1 MTSVGSID
9 PRSAGDGGVPAGPDG
24 SNSAPGSD
32 APPNAEA
39 HADLLI
45 GFLTDFHAAARE
57 PLVPE
62 PAKPAPTTGPLP
74 SRFAAFVPDVDLADG
89 ASDPL
94 AAAEPLPV
102 WPPPPGAAAPTP
114 PVEESAAKGSLLRRF
129 GRRG

>member
-24 SNSAPGSD
+24 SNSAPASG
-32 APPNAEA
+32 APANEEA

-74 SRFAAFVPDVDLADG
+74 SRFAAFVPDVDISDG
-89 ASDPL
+89 AFDQ

-102 WPPPPGAAAPTP
+102 WPPPPGTTIP
-114 PVEESAAKGSLLRRF
+114 PPAVEESAAKGSLLRRF